1 MEGPSG
7 GGAGRERGGKRTN
20 REKREGDDHHDPM
33 GLRAMLVG
41 APLLD
46 ARGVYARE
54 ALDAHVDSVAA
65 FLRHAYPIDDVDME
79 AALREIAAVR
89 AMSAET
95 EAGLACKRALL
106 LFSMYMEDEVTDHFI
121 ARGGADG
128 RLATDLHDRLL
139 PQLVPEYVSDMCQRP
154 DVFVRMASVMHEMWP
169 HESFA
174 HAATAATPPTTSAA
188 GMALTSNGGP
198 LARA

>member
-1 MEGPSG
+1 MEEGTNGGPSG
-7 GGAGRERGGKRTN
+7 PDSGGY
-20 REKREGDDHHDPM
+20 DPV

-54 ALDAHVDSVAA
+54 ALDAHVNSITN
-65 FLRHAYPIDDVDME
+65 FLRHAYPIDDADME
-79 AALREIAAVR
+79 AVLRDLEGVR
-89 AMSAET
+89 AMSSES

-106 LFSMYMEDEVTDHFI
+106 LFAMHMEDEVAEHFVVL
-121 ARGGADG
+121 GGADG
-128 RLATDLHDRLL
+128 RLAADLRDRLL
-139 PQLVPEYVSDMCQRP
+139 PRLVPEYVGDMCQRP

-169 HESFA
+169 HESFTQQ
-174 HAATAATPPTTSAA
+174 AAAAAA
-188 GMALTSNGGP
+188 PAASGGPVALTTDGGP

>member
-1 MEGPSG
+1 MEEQASGGPSGPSGPSG
-7 GGAGRERGGKRTN
+7 G
-20 REKREGDDHHDPM
+20 DHDPM

-54 ALDAHVDSVAA
+54 ALDAHVDSITN
-65 FLRHAYPIDDVDME
+65 FLRHAYPIDDADME
-79 AALREIAAVR
+79 AALADLAVVR
-89 AMSAET
+89 AMSPKSA
-95 EAGLACKRALL
+95 AGLACKRAVL
-106 LFSMYMEDEVTDHFI
+106 LFAMHMEDEVAEHFV
-121 ARGGADG
+121 ALGGADG
-128 RLATDLHDRLL
+128 RMAADLRDRLL
-139 PQLVPEYVSDMCQRP
+139 PRLVPEYVGDMCQRP

-174 HAATAATPPTTSAA
+174 QQAAAAAPTPSAGPA
-188 GMALTSNGGP
+188 ALTANSGP